1 MQASTKDE
9 TTLELASRV
18 RQVVV
23 PLARHIQRTTSDDF
37 TPTELSIIGAVL
49 RHGPIM
55 IGELATRE
63 RLSTPTTSKVV
74 AALERARMI
83 ERMADPGDRRVCRV
97 QLSRTGRKWIDKT
110 RAARNEWL
118 AERIAQLQPDERA
131 GLATAM
137 AVLQQFVDDR

>member
-1 MQASTKDE
+1 VPAPTKDE

-37 TPTELSIIGAVL
+37 TPTELSIVGAVL

-83 ERMADPGDRRVCRV
+83 ERVPDPDDRRVCRV
-97 QLSRTGRKWIDKT
+97 QISRTGKNWVERT
-110 RAARNEWL
+110 RAARNVWL
-118 AERIAQLQPDERA
+118 AERITRLPLDERA
-131 GLATAM
+131 ALEAAV
-137 AVLQQFVDDR
+137 AVLQRFIDDQ

>member
-1 MQASTKDE
+1 MPAPTKNE
-9 TTLELASRV
+9 TTLELASKV

-23 PLARHIQRTTSDDF
+23 PLARHIQRTTRDDF
-37 TPTELSIIGAVL
+37 TATELSIIGAVL

-83 ERMADPGDRRVCRV
+83 ERIADPDDRRVCRV
-97 QLSRTGRKWIDKT
+97 QLSQTGSNWIDKT

-118 AERIAQLQPDERA
+118 AERIARLQPDERVA
-131 GLATAM
+131 LAA
-137 AVLQQFVDDR
+137 AVEVLQQFVDDQ